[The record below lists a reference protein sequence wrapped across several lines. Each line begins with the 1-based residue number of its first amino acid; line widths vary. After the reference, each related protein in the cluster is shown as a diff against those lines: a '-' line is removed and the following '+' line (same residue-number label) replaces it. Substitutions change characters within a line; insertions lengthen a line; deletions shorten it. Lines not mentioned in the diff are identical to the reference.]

1 MICRHPLAIRLASLL
16 RCPIPGRATPHERRE
31 YATRILDIAIHASD
45 HPMLAAVHD
54 AAANRVRMILD
65 S

>member
-1 MICRHPLAIRLASLL
+1 MICRHPLAARLASLL

-31 YATRILDIAIHASD
+31 YATRLLDLVIRCGD
-45 HPMLAAVHD
+45 RPMLAAVHD
-54 AAANRVRMILD
+54 AAAARVRMILD